1 MKQNNPPAYPAASSR
16 GRTVAI
22 YALTFGI
29 GLAFMLVFAPAARA
43 EGGFPELTAWATQ
56 AVEFLKKLWFFVIM
70 AEVIAALTYAAAFFS
85 QAWFPS
91 FFQAFQGEWIKKA
104 VIMGFAAHPIMGIL
118 YAAATEAAKN
128 GYQGTGA

>member
-1 MKQNNPPAYPAASSR
+1 MKQNIAPASPAASSR
-16 GRTVAI
+16 GRTVAL
-22 YALTFGI
+22 YALMFGA
-29 GLAFMLVFAPAARA
+29 GVAFMLVFAPAARA
-43 EGGFPELTAWATQ
+43 DAGFPELTDWATK

-70 AEVIAALTYAAAFFS
+70 AEVVAALTYAAAFFS

-118 YAAATEAAKN
+118 YAAAAEAAKN
-128 GYQGTGA
+128 GFQGS

>member
-1 MKQNNPPAYPAASSR
+1 MKQNIAPTPPMASSR

-22 YALTFGI
+22 YALTFGVGI
-29 GLAFMLVFAPAARA
+29 AFMLVFAPAARA
-43 EGGFPELTAWATQ
+43 EGNFPELTAWANE
-56 AVEFLKKLWFFVIM
+56 AVAFLQKLWFFVIM

-104 VIMGFAAHPIMGIL
+104 LIIGFSAHPVMGVL
-118 YAAATEAAKN
+118 YAAAAKAASN
-128 GYQGTGA
+128 GFQGT

>member
-1 MKQNNPPAYPAASSR
+1 MKQHIAPPSHAAGTR
-16 GRTVAI
+16 GRTVAS
-22 YALTFGI
+22 YTLTFGVTI
-29 GLAFMLVFAPAARA
+29 AFMLVFAPAAQA
-43 EGGFPELTAWATQ
+43 QGGFPELSSWATE

-104 VIMGFAAHPIMGIL
+104 VILGFAAHPVMGIL
-118 YAAATEAAKN
+118 YAAAAEAATS
-128 GYQGTGA
+128 GFQGS

>member
-1 MKQNNPPAYPAASSR
+1 MKQNIAPASPEVSSR
-16 GRTVAI
+16 GRTAAI
-22 YALTFGI
+22 YALTIGVGI
-29 GLAFMLVFAPAARA
+29 AFMLVFAPAARA
-43 EGGFPELTAWATQ
+43 DGGFPELTSWATQ

-104 VIMGFAAHPIMGIL
+104 VIMGFAAHPVMGIL
-118 YAAATEAAKN
+118 YAAAAEAASK
-128 GYQGTGA
+128 GFQGS